1 MEKSKKIK
9 TKDKI
14 LLTAIKQYNEVGVQG
29 VTSRHIA
36 GEIGISH
43 GNLDYHYKTK
53 EDLLLAIHEK
63 MREEMSGIYENQN
76 TINSSIENF
85 HLLLIQ
91 FEEFQY
97 RYRFFNL
104 DVLEI
109 TRSFPEV
116 SKLIQSTL
124 ELRKS
129 QTELLFERLIEENFI
144 ASNYA
149 EEAERIQHI
158 IRMVISFWLSQREVL
173 IAYNFTEKGEMV
185 KSIWAIINPYLTE
198 KGKEEKEKVI
208 AKYGY
213 TQLESNNAQ

>member
-1 MEKSKKIK
+1 MKKNTKIK

-14 LLTAIKQYNEVGVQG
+14 IITAIKQYNELGVQG

-36 GEIGISH
+36 GEMGISH

-53 EDLLLAIHEK
+53 EDLLLAIHER
-63 MREEMSGIYENQN
+63 MRKEMSEIYETQKT
-76 TINSSIENF
+76 TISSIENF
-85 HLLLIQ
+85 HLLLIE

-116 SKLIQSTL
+116 SKLIQTTF

-129 QTELLFERLIEENFI
+129 QTELLFEKLIAENFI
-144 ASNYA
+144 ANNYSQD
-149 EEAERIQHI
+149 AERIQHI

-185 KSIWAIINPYLTE
+185 KSIWTLITPYLTE
-198 KGKEEKEKVI
+198 KGKEEKGKTI

-213 TQLESNNAQ
+213 TQQERNNEE